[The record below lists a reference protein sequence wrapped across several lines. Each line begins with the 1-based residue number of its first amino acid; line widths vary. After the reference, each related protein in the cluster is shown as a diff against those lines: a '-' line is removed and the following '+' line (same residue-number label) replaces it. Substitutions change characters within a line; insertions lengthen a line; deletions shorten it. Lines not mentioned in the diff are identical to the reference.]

1 MRNGDL
7 LLFLM
12 GSAAALAPAP
22 LLAQDAVRQQVNLPA
37 QSLGTSLRMVAGQFG
52 RNVGVS
58 SDLVAGRTAP
68 AIEGR
73 HSFEEAVA
81 LLLRG
86 SGLAAVPVGRG
97 LVVRRARSV
106 AASDAAM
113 SPAGPGGAA
122 PPEAR
127 QGAADEDIIV
137 TGSRI
142 RGAPPAGARVV
153 TIDRDDIERS
163 GYATTQQI
171 VQSLPQNFGGGP
183 NEGTIGFTLGSNSN
197 ANLGYGASVNLRGLG
212 STSTLTLIDGNR
224 VALGGVA
231 GMFVDLSLIPA
242 SAIERV
248 EILADG
254 ASAIYGSDAVAGV
267 VNVRL
272 RNDYEGA
279 ETRARFGSAKG
290 FDEWQ
295 FGQIAG
301 AGWSS
306 GHLTL
311 GYEYYRR
318 GNLAA
323 SDRAYVTED
332 LRPFG
337 GPDYRKSFANPGT
350 IIAAGSVHGIPG
362 GQDGT
367 ALTPGQLLAG
377 QPNLADGRANSDILP
392 RQKRHAAFA
401 SLTQS
406 LAPWLR
412 FTAQGFYAERRS
424 DVRTTPDNYGNIV
437 VPVTNP
443 FYVDPIGTSEP
454 VIVNYDFTRDL
465 GPETR
470 RARVRAWSAN
480 AGLEATI
487 GRWRAE
493 LRGSYGIQRER
504 DRTVNIPNYVRLA
517 EALADPDP
525 ASAYNL
531 FGDGSF
537 TPRATIERV
546 RGFRGS
552 NGTSRVRS
560 AALKF
565 DGPLFALPGGA
576 ARLAIGGEIR
586 SERHDAKSIDFDF
599 SPEPIDGGSAGFP
612 IARRVTAGYA
622 ELSLPFVGPEQKIP
636 FVEALDVS
644 LAGRV
649 ERYSDFGTTANPKIG
664 ATWKIGGGLA
674 LRGSWGKSFRA
685 PGFADIRT
693 GRGTAAYIP
702 LPVPD
707 PASPTGRTNVLALIG
722 SNADVGPEKAT
733 TWTLGAV
740 YAPTK
745 LPGLRLDIGY
755 FDIDYRNR
763 IANLGTDYMAFLAN
777 RALYQSLITDNP
789 SADLLAR
796 YYGDENFRNPFGIA
810 ASAIGAIVDGRT
822 LNLSS
827 VHMNGLDFDLG
838 YGFTTGKTS
847 VAAGVSGAWIF
858 GVRQRITPTAPLEDV
873 VSTTGNPVDLRLR
886 GRLTL
891 SNGPWSAAAFVNFV
905 NDYRNK
911 FVVPAARVSSWTTV
925 DLQFGYDLDKILPGT
940 RVSLSASNLFDR
952 KPPYVENANIF
963 SASGYDPDN
972 ASPVGRLVALQLVKT
987 W

>member
-7 LLFLM
+7 LLFLT

-22 LLAQDAVRQQVNLPA
+22 LFAQEEARQQVRLPA
-37 QSLGTSLRMVAGQFG
+37 QSLATSLRMVGAQFG

-58 SDLVAGRTAP
+58 SDLVAGRNAP
-68 AIEGR
+68 VIDGR
-73 HSFEEAVA
+73 YGFEEAVA
-81 LLLRG
+81 VLLRG
-86 SGLAAVPVGRG
+86 SGLVAVPVGRG
-97 LVVRRARSV
+97 LVVRRAGS
-106 AASDAAM
+106 AAADAVT
-113 SPAGPGGAA
+113 
-122 PPEAR
+122 PEAR
-127 QGAADEDIIV
+127 ATSEAGREAADEDIIV

-171 VQSLPQNFGGGP
+171 VQALPQNFGGGP
-183 NEGTIGFTLGSNSN
+183 NEGTIGFTLRGNAN
-197 ANLGYGASVNLRGLG
+197 ANLAYGSSVNLRGLG

-224 VALGGVA
+224 VALGGVS
-231 GMFVDLSLIPA
+231 GMFVDLSLIPS
-242 SAIERV
+242 SAIERIEV
-248 EILADG
+248 LADG

-272 RNDYEGA
+272 RNDYGGA

-311 GYEYYRR
+311 GYEYYQR

-323 SDRAYVTED
+323 ADRAYVTED
-332 LRPFG
+332 LRLFG
-337 GPDYRKSFANPGT
+337 GPDYRKNFANPGT
-350 IIAAGSVHGIPG
+350 IIAADGSVHGIPR
-362 GQDGT
+362 GQDGRG
-367 ALTPGQLLAG
+367 LTPGQLNAG
-377 QPNLADGRANSDILP
+377 QPNLADGRADSDILP

-412 FTAQGFYAERRS
+412 FTAQGFYAERHS
-424 DVRTTPDNYGNIV
+424 DVRTTPDNYGFV
-437 VPVTNP
+437 TVPVTNP
-443 FYVDPIGTSEP
+443 FYVDPIGTGEP
-454 VIVNYDFTRDL
+454 VMVNYDFTKDL
-465 GPETR
+465 GPQMR
-470 RARVRAWSAN
+470 RAHVRAWSGT
-480 AGLEATI
+480 AGLEATF

-504 DRTVNIPNYVRLA
+504 DRSINIPNYVRLA

-525 ASAYNL
+525 VSAYNL

-546 RGFRGS
+546 RGFREN

-560 AALKF
+560 ATLKL
-565 DGPLFALPGGA
+565 DGPLFALPGGM
-576 ARLAIGGEIR
+576 ARLAVGGEIR
-586 SERHDAKSIDFDF
+586 SERYNSTSIDFDF
-599 SPEPIDGGSAGFP
+599 SPAPVDGGSAGFP
-612 IARRVTAGYA
+612 ISRRVTAGYA
-622 ELSLPFVGPEQKIP
+622 EVSLPLVGSEQNIP
-636 FVEALDVS
+636 FVEAFDLSV
-644 LAGRV
+644 AGRI

-664 ATWKIGGGLA
+664 ATWKLGGGLA

-722 SNADVGPEKAT
+722 SNADVGPEKAD

-755 FDIDYRNR
+755 FDIDYRDR

-777 RALYQSLITDNP
+777 RGLYQSLITDNP

-827 VHMNGLDFDLG
+827 VHMRGLDFDLG
-838 YGFTTGKTS
+838 YGFTEGKTS

-858 GVRQRITPTAPLEDV
+858 DIRQRITPTAPEQDV
-873 VSTTGNPVDLRLR
+873 VATTGNPVDLRLR

-891 SNGPWSAAAFVNFV
+891 SKGPWNAAAFVNYV
-905 NDYRNK
+905 DGYRNTT
-911 FVVPAARVSSWTTV
+911 VVPSARVSSWTTV
-925 DLQFGYDLDKILPGT
+925 DVQLGYDLDKIVPGT
-940 RVSLSASNLFDR
+940 RLSFSISNLFDR

-963 SASGYDPDN
+963 SASGYDPEN
-972 ASPVGRLVALQLVKT
+972 ASPIGRLVALQLVKT

>member
-7 LLFLM
+7 LSFLM
-12 GSAAALAPAP
+12 GSAAVLAPAP
-22 LLAQDAVRQQVNLPA
+22 ALAREEGPREVRQLVRLPE
-37 QSLGTSLRMVAGQFG
+37 QSLGASLRMIGTQFG
-52 RNVGVS
+52 RNISMS
-58 SDLVAGRTAP
+58 SDLVAGRSAP
-68 AIEGR
+68 AIDGR
-73 HSFEEAVA
+73 YSFGGAVA
-81 LLLRG
+81 QLLQG
-86 SGLAAVPVGRG
+86 SDLVAVPAGGGLAI
-97 LVVRRARSV
+97 RRAQTT
-106 AASDAAM
+106 AAGEGD
-113 SPAGPGGAA
+113 PL
-122 PPEAR
+122 
-127 QGAADEDIIV
+127 ADDDIVV

-153 TIDRDDIERS
+153 TIDRDDIEQS

-171 VQSLPQNFGGGP
+171 VQALPQNFGGGL
-183 NEGTIGFTLGSNSN
+183 NEGTIGFTIRGNSN
-197 ANLGYGASVNLRGLG
+197 ANLGYGSSVNLRGLG
-212 STSTLTLIDGNR
+212 ATSTLTLIDGNR
-224 VALGGVA
+224 VALGGVS

-248 EILADG
+248 EVLADG

-272 RNDYEGA
+272 RNDFEGA

-295 FGQIAG
+295 FGQIVG

-306 GHLTL
+306 GHLAV

-323 SDRAYVTED
+323 SDRSYVTED

-350 IIAAGSVHGIPG
+350 IIAADGSVYGIPR
-362 GQDGT
+362 GQDGMQL
-367 ALTPGQLLAG
+367 APDQLLAG

-412 FTAQGFYAERRS
+412 FTAQGFYAARHS

-443 FYVDPIGTSEP
+443 FYVDPIGTGEP
-454 VIVNYDFTRDL
+454 VIVNYDFTKDL
-465 GPETR
+465 GPQMR
-470 RARVRAWSAN
+470 RAYVRAWSAN
-480 AGLEATI
+480 AGFEATL

-493 LRGSYGIQRER
+493 LRGSYGVQRER
-504 DRTVNIPNYVRLA
+504 DRSVNIPNYYRLA

-531 FGDGSF
+531 FGDGAV

-546 RGFRGS
+546 RGFYES

-560 AALKF
+560 AALKV
-565 DGPLFALPGGA
+565 DGRLFALPGGP
-576 ARLAIGGEIR
+576 ARLAVGGEIR
-586 SERHDAKSIDFDF
+586 SERYNANSLADDF
-599 SPEPIDGGSAGFP
+599 SAAPVDGGSAGFP
-612 IARRVTAGYA
+612 IARRVIAGYA
-622 ELSLPFVGPEQKIP
+622 ELSLPFVGPAQHIP
-636 FVEALDVS
+636 LVEALDVS

-722 SNADVGPEKAT
+722 ANPDVGPEKAD

-740 YAPTK
+740 YAPPA
-745 LPGLRLDIGY
+745 LPGFRLDIGY
-755 FDIDYRNR
+755 FDISYRNR
-763 IANLGTDYMAFLAN
+763 IANLGTDYMSFLAN
-777 RALYQSLITDNP
+777 RDLYQSLITDNP
-789 SADLLAR
+789 SSDLLAL
-796 YYGDENFRNPFGIA
+796 YYGDENFRNPFAIP

-838 YGFTTGKTS
+838 YGFTAGKTA

-858 GVRQRITPTAPLEDV
+858 RQRQRVTPTAPSEDV

-891 SNGPWSAAAFVNFV
+891 SNGSWTVAAFVNHV
-905 NDYRNK
+905 GDYRNTA
-911 FVVPAARVSSWTTV
+911 VIPAVPVSSWTTV
-925 DLQFGYDLDKILPGT
+925 DVQLGYDLDKILPGT
-940 RVSLSASNLFDR
+940 RLSLSASNLFDR
-952 KPPYVENANIF
+952 KPPYAENANIF

-972 ASPVGRLVALQLVKT
+972 ASPIGRLIALQLVKT

>member
-1 MRNGDL
+1 MRNRDL
-7 LLFLM
+7 MLFLT
-12 GSAAALAPAP
+12 GSAAVLAPAP
-22 LLAQDAVRQQVNLPA
+22 LLAREEIRQEVRLPA
-37 QSLGTSLRMVAGQFG
+37 QPLAISLRRLGAQFG
-52 RNVGVS
+52 RNVSMS
-58 SDLVAGRTAP
+58 SDLVAGRSAP
-68 AIEGR
+68 AIEGAY
-73 HSFEEAVA
+73 SFEEAVA

-86 SGLAAVPVGRG
+86 SGLTAVPAGRG
-97 LVVRRARSV
+97 VAVRRA
-106 AASDAAM
+106 ATADAD
-113 SPAGPGGAA
+113 GGDDA
-122 PPEAR
+122 P
-127 QGAADEDIIV
+127 ADEDIVV

-153 TIDRDDIERS
+153 TIDREDIERS

-171 VQSLPQNFGGGP
+171 VQALPQNFGGGL
-183 NEGTIGFTLGSNSN
+183 NEGTIGFTIRGNAN
-197 ANLGYGASVNLRGLG
+197 ANLGYGSSVNLRGLG
-212 STSTLTLIDGNR
+212 ATSTLTLIDGNR
-224 VALGGVA
+224 VALGGVS

-248 EILADG
+248 EVLADG

-267 VNVRL
+267 VNVKL
-272 RNDYEGA
+272 RNGFEGA

-295 FGQIAG
+295 FGQIVG

-306 GHLTL
+306 GHLAL

-323 SDRAYVTED
+323 SDRAYITED

-350 IIAAGSVHGIPG
+350 IIAADGSVYGIPR

-367 ALTPGQLLAG
+367 QLTPGQLLAG

-392 RQKRHAAFA
+392 GQKRHAAFA
-401 SLTQS
+401 SLTQW

-412 FTAQGFYAERRS
+412 FTAQGFYADRKS

-443 FYVDPIGTSEP
+443 FYVDPIGTGRP
-454 VIVNYDFTRDL
+454 VRVDYDFTKDL
-465 GPETR
+465 GPQTR
-470 RARVRAWSAN
+470 RAHVRAWSAN

-504 DRTVNIPNYVRLA
+504 DRSVNIPNYFYLA
-517 EALADPDP
+517 QALADPDP
-525 ASAYNL
+525 ATAYNL

-546 RGFRGS
+546 RGFRES
-552 NGTSRVRS
+552 NGTSRVRA

-565 DGPLFALPGGA
+565 DGPLFALPGGP

-586 SERHDAKSIDFDF
+586 SERYGAKSTDFDF
-599 SPEPIDGGSAGFP
+599 SPAPVDGGSAGFP
-612 IARRVTAGYA
+612 ISRRVTAGYA
-622 ELSLPFVGPEQKIP
+622 ELSLPLVGPEQHIP
-636 FVEALDVS
+636 FVEAFDLS
-644 LAGRV
+644 LAGRI

-722 SNADVGPEKAT
+722 SNPDVGPEKAD

-740 YAPTK
+740 YAPPD

-755 FDIDYRNR
+755 FDIGYRNR
-763 IANLGTDYMAFLAN
+763 IANLGTDYMAFLSN
-777 RALYQSLITDNP
+777 RALYQSLITDDP

-796 YYGDENFRNPFGIA
+796 YYGDENFRNPFAIP

-827 VHMNGLDFDLG
+827 VHMNGLDFDVG
-838 YGFTTGKTS
+838 YGFTAGKTA

-858 GVRQRITPTAPLEDV
+858 RQRQRITPTAPSEDV

-886 GRLTL
+886 SRLTL
-891 SNGPWSAAAFVNFV
+891 SNGPWSVAAFVNHV
-905 NDYRNK
+905 GDYRNT
-911 FVVPAARVSSWTTV
+911 VVIPAAPVSSWTTV
-925 DLQFGYDLDKILPGT
+925 DVQLGYDLDRFLPGT
-940 RVSLSASNLFDR
+940 RLSLSVSNLFDR

-963 SASGYDPDN
+963 SASGFDPEN
-972 ASPVGRLVALQLVKT
+972 ASPIGRLVALQLVKT

>member
-1 MRNGDL
+1 MRHGDL
-7 LLFLM
+7 FLALM
-12 GSAAALAPAP
+12 GTAAMLAPAP
-22 LLAQDAVRQQVNLPA
+22 ALAREEARQEVRLPA
-37 QSLGTSLRMVAGQFG
+37 QPLAQSLRMVGTQFG
-52 RNVGVS
+52 RTVGMA
-58 SDLVAGRTAP
+58 SDLVAGRAAP
-68 AIEGR
+68 ALAGQYG
-73 HSFEEAVA
+73 FEEAVA
-81 LLLRG
+81 ELLRG
-86 SGLAAVPVGRG
+86 TGLIAVPAGRG
-97 LVVRRARSV
+97 LVIRPART
-106 AASDAAM
+106 AAATPDGG
-113 SPAGPGGAA
+113 GPQ
-122 PPEAR
+122 PE
-127 QGAADEDIIV
+127 DEIVV

-153 TIDRDDIERS
+153 TIDREAIEQS

-171 VQSLPQNFGGGP
+171 VQALPQNFGGGL
-183 NEGTIGFTLGSNSN
+183 NEGTIGFTLDNNSN
-197 ANLGYGASVNLRGLG
+197 ANLAYGSSVNLRGLG
-212 STSTLTLIDGNR
+212 TTSTLTLIDGNR

-242 SAIERV
+242 SAIDRV
-248 EILADG
+248 EIVADG

-272 RNDYEGA
+272 RKDYEGA
-279 ETRARFGSAKG
+279 ETRARFGAAKG

-301 AGWSS
+301 TGWSS
-306 GHLTL
+306 GHLTV

-323 SDRAYVTED
+323 SDRPYVTED

-350 IIAAGSVHGIPG
+350 IIAADGSVHGIPR

-377 QPNLADGRANSDILP
+377 QPNLADGRASSDILP

-412 FTAQGFYAERRS
+412 FGAQGFYAERHS
-424 DVRTTPDNYGNIV
+424 DVRTTPDNYGYV
-437 VPVTNP
+437 TVPVTNP
-443 FYVDPIGTSEP
+443 FYVDPIGTGEP
-454 VIVNYDFTRDL
+454 VMVNYDFTKDL
-465 GPETR
+465 GPQMR
-470 RARVRAWSAN
+470 RAYVRAWSAN
-480 AGLEATI
+480 AGFEASI

-504 DRTVNIPNYVRLA
+504 DRSVNIPNYVRLA

-525 ASAYNL
+525 ATAYNL

-546 RGFRGS
+546 RGFREN

-560 AALKF
+560 AALKL
-565 DGPLFALPGGA
+565 DGPLFALPGGP

-586 SERHDAKSIDFDF
+586 SERYGSTSVDFDF
-599 SPEPIDGGSAGFP
+599 SAEPVDGGSAGFP

-622 ELSLPFVGPEQKIP
+622 ELSLPLVGAEQNIA
-636 FVEALDVS
+636 FVEALDLS

-649 ERYSDFGTTANPKIG
+649 ERYSDFGTTANPKVG
-664 ATWKIGGGLA
+664 ATWKLGDGFA

-707 PASPTGRTNVLALIG
+707 PASPTGSTNVLALIG
-722 SNADVGPEKAT
+722 SNPDVGPEKAD
-733 TWTLGAV
+733 TWTFGAV
-740 YAPTK
+740 FAPPK
-745 LPGLRLDIGY
+745 LPGLRLEASY
-755 FDIDYRNR
+755 FDIRYRNR
-763 IANLGTDYMAFLAN
+763 IANLGTDYMAFLGN
-777 RALYQSLITDNP
+777 RGLYGSLITDDP
-789 SADLLAR
+789 SAELLAR
-796 YYGDENFRNPFGIA
+796 YYGDENFRNPFAIP

-827 VHMNGLDFDLG
+827 VHMRGIDFDLG
-838 YGFTTGKTS
+838 YDMSRGKTS
-847 VAAGVSGAWIF
+847 IGAGVSGAWIF
-858 GVRQRITPTAPLEDV
+858 DIRQRITPTAPALDV

-891 SNGPWSAAAFVNFV
+891 ANGPWNAAAFVNYI
-905 NDYRNK
+905 DGYRNTS
-911 FVVPAARVSSWTTV
+911 VVPAARVSSWTTL
-925 DLQFGYDLDKILPGT
+925 DLQLGYDLGKLVPGT
-940 RVSLSASNLFDR
+940 RLSLSASNLFDR
-952 KPPYVENANIF
+952 KPPYAENANIF

-972 ASPVGRLVALQLVKT
+972 ASPIGRLVALQLVKT

>member
-7 LLFLM
+7 FFFLM
-12 GSAAALAPAP
+12 GTVAVLAPAP
-22 LLAQDAVRQQVNLPA
+22 AMARDGAPRDARQLVRLPEQA
-37 QSLGTSLRMVAGQFG
+37 LGASLRQVATQFG
-52 RNVGVS
+52 RNVSVS
-58 SDLVAGRTAP
+58 ADLVAGRRAP
-68 AIEGR
+68 VIDGR
-73 HSFEEAVA
+73 FSFEEAVA
-81 LLLRG
+81 QLLQG
-86 SGLAAVPVGRG
+86 SGLVAVPAGRG
-97 LVVRRARSV
+97 LAIRRAQV
-106 AASDAAM
+106 AVSGDEAAA
-113 SPAGPGGAA
+113 AG
-122 PPEAR
+122 
-127 QGAADEDIIV
+127 DDIVV

-153 TIDRDDIERS
+153 TIDRDDIEQS
-163 GYATTQQI
+163 GYATMQQI
-171 VQSLPQNFGGGP
+171 VQALPQNFGGGL
-183 NEGTIGFTLGSNSN
+183 NEGTIGFTLGNNSN
-197 ANLGYGASVNLRGLG
+197 ANLGYGSSVNLRGLG
-212 STSTLTLIDGNR
+212 TTSTLTLIDGNR
-224 VALGGVA
+224 VALGGVS

-248 EILADG
+248 EVLADG

-295 FGQIAG
+295 FGQIVG

-306 GHLTL
+306 GHLAV
-311 GYEYYRR
+311 GYEYYQR

-337 GPDYRKSFANPGT
+337 GSDYRRNFANPGT
-350 IIAAGSVHGIPG
+350 IIAADGSVWGIPR
-362 GQDGT
+362 GQDGRG
-367 ALTPGQLLAG
+367 LTPGALLSG

-392 RQKRHAAFA
+392 RQKRHAGFA

-412 FTAQGFYAERRS
+412 FTAQGFYAARRS
-424 DVRTTPDNYGNIV
+424 DVRTTPDNYGFV
-437 VPVTNP
+437 TVPATNP
-443 FYVDPIGTSEP
+443 FYVDPIGTGEP
-454 VIVNYDFTRDL
+454 VIVNYDFTKDL
-465 GPETR
+465 GPQMR
-470 RARVRAWSAN
+470 RAHVRAWSVN

-525 ASAYNL
+525 ASAYNP

-537 TPRATIERV
+537 TPRATIEYI
-546 RGFRGS
+546 RGFREN

-565 DGPLFALPGGA
+565 DGPLFAFPGGA

-586 SERHDAKSIDFDF
+586 SERYGATSTDFDF
-599 SPEPIDGGSAGFP
+599 SPEPVDGGSAGFP

-622 ELSLPFVGPEQKIP
+622 ELSLPFVGPEQQIP

-644 LAGRV
+644 LAGRI
-649 ERYSDFGTTANPKIG
+649 ERYSDFGTTVNPKVG

-722 SNADVGPEKAT
+722 SNPDVGPEKAD

-740 YAPTK
+740 FAPPT

-755 FDIDYRNR
+755 FDISYRNR
-763 IANLGTDYMAFLAN
+763 IANLGTDYMAFLSN
-777 RALYQSLITDNP
+777 RSLYQSLITDDP
-789 SADLLAR
+789 SPDLLER
-796 YYGDENFRNPFGIA
+796 YYGDENFRNPFAIP

-838 YGFTTGKTS
+838 YGFAAGKTAI
-847 VAAGVSGAWIF
+847 AAGVSGAWIF
-858 GVRQRITPTAPLEDV
+858 EVRQRITPTAPVEDV

-891 SNGPWSAAAFVNFV
+891 SNGPWSASAFVNYV
-905 NDYRNK
+905 DSYRNTS
-911 FVVPAARVSSWTTV
+911 VVPAARVSSWTTV
-925 DLQFGYDLDKILPGT
+925 DLQLGYDLGKILPGT
-940 RVSLSASNLFDR
+940 RLSLSASNLFDR

>member
-1 MRNGDL
+1 
-7 LLFLM
+7 M
-12 GSAAALAPAP
+12 GSAAVLAPAP
-22 LLAQDAVRQQVNLPA
+22 ALARETPPPASQQVRLPA
-37 QSLGTSLRMVAGQFG
+37 QSLGASLRIVSTQFG
-52 RNVGVS
+52 RNISMS
-58 SDLVAGRTAP
+58 SDIVAGRSAP
-68 AIEGR
+68 AIDGR
-73 HSFEEAVA
+73 YSFEEAVA
-81 LLLRG
+81 VLLRDTG
-86 SGLAAVPVGRG
+86 LVAVPAGQGLAI
-97 LVVRRARSV
+97 RRAR
-106 AASDAAM
+106 AAAAGEGD
-113 SPAGPGGAA
+113 PVP
-122 PPEAR
+122 
-127 QGAADEDIIV
+127 DEDIVV

-153 TIDRDDIERS
+153 TIDRADIEQS

-171 VQSLPQNFGGGP
+171 VQALPQNFGGGL
-183 NEGTIGFTLGSNSN
+183 NEGTIGFTLRGNSN
-197 ANLGYGASVNLRGLG
+197 ANLGYGSSVNLRGLG
-212 STSTLTLIDGNR
+212 ATSTLTLVDGNR
-224 VALGGVA
+224 VALGGVS

-248 EILADG
+248 EVLADG

-290 FDEWQ
+290 FEEWQ
-295 FGQIAG
+295 FGQIVG

-332 LRPFG
+332 LRAFG

-350 IIAAGSVHGIPG
+350 IIAADGSVWGIPR
-362 GQDGT
+362 GQDGSNL
-367 ALTPGQLLAG
+367 APSDLLAG

-392 RQKRHAAFA
+392 RQERHAAFA

-412 FTAQGFYAERRS
+412 FTAQGFYAERDSVLR
-424 DVRTTPDNYGNIV
+424 VTPDNYGNIIV
-437 VPVTNP
+437 RPDNP
-443 FYVDPIGTSEP
+443 FYVDPIGTGKP
-454 VIVNYDFTRDL
+454 VVVNYDFTSDL
-465 GPETR
+465 GPQQR
-470 RARVRAWSAN
+470 LAHVSAWSGN
-480 AGLEATI
+480 AGLEATV

-493 LRGSYGIQRER
+493 LRGSYGVQRER
-504 DRTVNIPNYVRLA
+504 NRSINIPNYYHLGQ
-517 EALADPDP
+517 ALADLDP
-525 ASAYNL
+525 ATAYNL
-531 FGDGSF
+531 FGDGSV
-537 TPRATIERV
+537 TPRATVERV
-546 RGFRGS
+546 RGFNQS
-552 NGTSRVRS
+552 EGTSRVGS
-560 AALKF
+560 VALKL
-565 DGPLFALPGGA
+565 DGPLFELPGGP
-576 ARLAIGGEIR
+576 ARLAVGGEIR
-586 SERHDAKSIDFDF
+586 WERYNASSLNYDR
-599 SPEPIDGGSAGFP
+599 SPAPVDGGSAGFP
-612 IARRVTAGYA
+612 INRRVAAGYA
-622 ELSLPFVGPEQKIP
+622 EVSLPLVGPEQHIP
-636 FVEALDVS
+636 LVEGFDLS
-644 LAGRV
+644 LAGRI
-649 ERYSDFGTTANPKIG
+649 ERYDDFGTTANPKIG

-707 PASPTGRTNVLALIG
+707 PASPTGTTNVLALIG
-722 SNADVGPEKAT
+722 SNPEVGPEKAD

-740 YAPTK
+740 YAPPS
-745 LPGLRLDIGY
+745 LPGLRFDIGY
-755 FDIDYRNR
+755 FDISYRNR
-763 IANLGTDYMAFLAN
+763 IANLATDYMSFLTN
-777 RALYQSLITDNP
+777 RALYQALITDDP
-789 SADLLAR
+789 SPDLLAR
-796 YYGDENFRNPFGIA
+796 YYGDGNFRNPF
-810 ASAIGAIVDGRT
+810 AIPAGAIRAIVDGRT

-838 YGFTTGKTS
+838 YGFSEGKS
-847 VAAGVSGAWIF
+847 AVAAGVSGAWIF
-858 GVRQRITPTAPLEDV
+858 RQRQRITPTAPSENV

-891 SNGPWSAAAFVNFV
+891 SNGPWSVASFVNFV
-905 NDYRNK
+905 NGYHNTS
-911 FVVPAARVSSWTTV
+911 VLPAARVSSWTTV
-925 DLQFGYDLDKILPGT
+925 DVQLAYDLDRLVPGT
-940 RVSLSASNLFDR
+940 RLALSVSNLFDR